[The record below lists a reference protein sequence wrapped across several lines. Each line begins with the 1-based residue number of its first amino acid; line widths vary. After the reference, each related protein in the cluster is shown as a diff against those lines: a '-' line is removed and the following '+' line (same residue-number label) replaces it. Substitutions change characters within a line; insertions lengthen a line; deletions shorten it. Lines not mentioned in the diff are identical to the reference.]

1 MVSPK
6 VMASLSLAIQG
17 TAYALAALLTV
28 GFLVAM
34 YALIGPMALAGFL
47 GLAVFITILKIGL
60 LWLL

>member
-6 VMASLSLAIQG
+6 VIDSLSMAVQG

-34 YALIGPMALAGFL
+34 YALMGPMALVGFL
-47 GLAVFITILKIGL
+47 GFAVIITILKIGL

>member
-6 VMASLSLAIQG
+6 VMDSLSLAIQG